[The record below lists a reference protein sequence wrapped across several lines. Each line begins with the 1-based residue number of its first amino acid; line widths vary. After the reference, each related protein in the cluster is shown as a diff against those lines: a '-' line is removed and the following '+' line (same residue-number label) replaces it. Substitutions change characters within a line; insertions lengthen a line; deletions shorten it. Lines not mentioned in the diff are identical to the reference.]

1 MIGGARTMGR
11 REQGGGLTVQSIGKR
26 PAVIASAVGLGMIG
40 LAACGSAGG
49 SASASS
55 ALSVVVFQSFT
66 GTDAAFGPPNL
77 AGCVAG
83 ANEVNAAGGV
93 LGHKIVCTTVDDK
106 SDPADAVPAA
116 TKLLTSTANLVLVLG
131 PPGNSAPTTAPIIGA
146 SKIPMV
152 SGTGTPLLD
161 HNTDPYF
168 YRIVPSDSV
177 TGVAMAYWAYHRGC
191 TKAAAVFDT
200 NSSAATVVPALKAEY
215 AKLGGHLVDNL
226 LVVADTPSYR
236 TEAAQVVAAHPQ
248 CVFTETDPGTAA
260 TFWSEVRQLTGSV
273 PPIYGDQADLFGP
286 YYQAVLPVVGKAFD
300 FTALSQSAPAP
311 SAGYTAFEKYL
322 ATASSVVKQPMQ
334 YVGAGPTISNAD
346 AVIIAALAMTAAH
359 STSGAAYQPYIT
371 RITGNPSN
379 GATVVHT
386 YAEGVKALKEH
397 KKIVYSGAGGPII
410 FNKYHNAAAQFS
422 ALKLDDSTK
431 TVSDLGSI
439 PLNAL
444 P

>member
-1 MIGGARTMGR
+1 MVGR
-11 REQGGGLTVQSIGKR
+11 ERGCRPEGHSTGKRRVFIASVLGMCLLAVTACSSSGGGGSSSGPLSI
-26 PAVIASAVGLGMIG
+26 
-40 LAACGSAGG
+40 
-49 SASASS
+49 
-55 ALSVVVFQSFT
+55 VVFQSFT

-77 AGCVAG
+77 AGCLAG

-93 LGHKIVCTTVDDK
+93 LGHKLVCSSVDDK

-116 TKLLTSTANLVLVLG
+116 TKLLTSTSNLVLVLG

-146 SKIPMV
+146 DKIPMV
-152 SGTGTPLLD
+152 SGSGTPLLD

-168 YRIVPSDSV
+168 FRIVPSDSV
-177 TGVAMAYWAYHRGC
+177 TGIAMAYWAFHHGC
-191 TKAAAVFDT
+191 TRAAAVFDT
-200 NSSAATVVPALKAEY
+200 NSSAATVVPALKTEY
-215 AKLGGHLVDNL
+215 AKLGGHLLKNL
-226 LVVADTPSYR
+226 LVVADAPSYR
-236 TEAAQVVAAHPQ
+236 TEAAQVVATHPQ

-286 YYQAVLPVVGKAFD
+286 YYQAVLPVVGSAFN

-311 SAGYTAFEKYL
+311 SPGYTLFKKYL
-322 ATASSVVKQPMQ
+322 ATASSQVKQPMQ

-346 AVIIAALAMTAAH
+346 AVIIAALAMTAAN
-359 STSGAAYQPYIT
+359 STSGAKYDPFIT
-371 RITGNPSN
+371 KITGNPTS

-386 YAEGVKALKEH
+386 YAQGIAALKAH
-397 KKIVYSGAGGPII
+397 KRIVYVGAGGPIV

-431 TVSDLGSI
+431 TVIDLGAI
-439 PLNAL
+439 PLGDL